1 MKARFFLAACLLV
14 LCQTGVSDQGIR
26 NLRKLFPEKKEE
38 IDAFFKSGKSVSSN
52 LDEAMAT
59 LSQWL
64 D

>member
-1 MKARFFLAACLLV
+1 MAVTK
-14 LCQTGVSDQGIR
+14 R